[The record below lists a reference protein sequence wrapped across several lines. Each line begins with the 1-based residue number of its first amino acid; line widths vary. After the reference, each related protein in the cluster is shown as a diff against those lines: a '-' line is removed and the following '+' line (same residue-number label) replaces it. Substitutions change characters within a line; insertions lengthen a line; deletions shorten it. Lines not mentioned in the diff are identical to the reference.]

1 MVRFNLWSWG
11 NSLRVWKAAITK
23 KGLSY
28 SNKKVNAAISY
39 LEIEVE
45 DSLITAC
52 EEKDIRPRKDLNFRE
67 IDDRINGI
75 IFQHLKEMYDGGVA
89 DFQTFLVDVFY
100 YYYGDIQSDLMQDE
114 FSYFKRLFDN
124 MPNKFKEGIQLAKK
138 MKNKKKLLL
147 TEFTK
152 SIYLK

>member
-67 IDDRINGI
+67 IDNRINGI
-75 IFQHLKEMYDGGVA
+75 IFQHLKDFYDGGVA
-89 DFQTFLVDVFY
+89 DFQTYLFDIFFY
-100 YYYGDIQSDLMQDE
+100 HFGQMESDLAQDE
-114 FSYFKRLFDN
+114 FSHFKQLFDD
-124 MPNKFKEGIQLAKK
+124 MPSEFKKGIQLAKTS
-138 MKNKKKLLL
+138 KNKKKLLL
-147 TEFTK
+147 AEFLK
-152 SIYLK
+152 SRYLN

>member
-75 IFQHLKEMYDGGVA
+75 IFQHLKDFYDGGVA
-89 DFQTFLVDVFY
+89 DFQTYLFDIFFY
-100 YYYGDIQSDLMQDE
+100 HFGQMESDLAQDE
-114 FSYFKRLFDN
+114 FSHFKQLFDD
-124 MPNKFKEGIQLAKK
+124 MPSEFKKGIQLAKTS
-138 MKNKKKLLL
+138 KNKKKLLL
-147 TEFTK
+147 AEFLK
-152 SIYLK
+152 SRYLN

>member
-45 DSLITAC
+45 DSLIIAC

-75 IFQHLKEMYDGGVA
+75 IFQHLKDFYDGGVA
-89 DFQTFLVDVFY
+89 DFQTYLFDIFFY
-100 YYYGDIQSDLMQDE
+100 HFGQMESDLAQDE
-114 FSYFKRLFDN
+114 FSHFKQLFDD
-124 MPNKFKEGIQLAKK
+124 MPSEFKKGIQLAKTS
-138 MKNKKKLLL
+138 KNKKKLLL
-147 TEFTK
+147 AEFLK
-152 SIYLK
+152 SRYLN